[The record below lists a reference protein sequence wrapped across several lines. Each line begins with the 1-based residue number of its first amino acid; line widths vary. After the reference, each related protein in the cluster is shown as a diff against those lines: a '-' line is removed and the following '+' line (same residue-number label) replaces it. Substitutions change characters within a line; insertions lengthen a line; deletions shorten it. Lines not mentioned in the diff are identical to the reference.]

1 MRIRSTRAAAL
12 MGISLVAALALTACS
27 TTPGDEPDAA
37 GTADAELF
45 ALLPQDIQDAG
56 EMIVATDANYPPCD
70 FVNEDGE
77 IDGFNHDLLMAMAEK
92 LGITITQESI
102 AFDGLIPG
110 VQGGKY
116 PAAMECISD
125 RLERQ
130 QQVTFIDN
138 AYATSGVL
146 TLADNPAG
154 VTENPLSLCGV
165 SVGIQTGTD
174 YVADEEL
181 FSANCEQEGEEPLD
195 AIEFPSATEVTTAL
209 QSGRVEATFTNLAT
223 GAYQEIQTDGAVSV
237 FPSPLM
243 SKVYNGIIVAH
254 ESEDLAQALLGA
266 LEAIIADGTYEEIM
280 DEWGLGSQVLLE
292 PGINLATERPIEE
305 PTACGACGLD

>member
-1 MRIRSTRAAAL
+1 MRTTTQRAAAVT
-12 MGISLVAALALTACS
+12 GIALVAALALSACS
-27 TTPGDEPDAA
+27 TPEAPTDPAASGDP
-37 GTADAELF
+37 ELF
-45 ALLPQDIQDAG
+45 ALLPEDIQDAG

-70 FVNEDGE
+70 FVNEEGD

-130 QQVTFIDN
+130 EQVTFIDN

-154 VTENPLSLCGV
+154 VSENPLSLCGV

-174 YVADEEL
+174 YVADEAL
-181 FSANCEQEGEEPLD
+181 FSENCEQEGLEALD

-209 QSGRVEATFTNLAT
+209 QSGRVEASFTNLAT
-223 GAYQEIQTDGAVSV
+223 GAYQNLQTDGAVTV

-280 DEWGLGSQVLLE
+280 AEWGLESQVLLE